1 MLIEQLLSL
10 EAKARQPHPAIE
22 RGPPMRTLKTITLA
36 LALAGASVTAISAAG
51 AKPTEVAA
59 AVAATTNRT
68 EDNVKL
74 DEGRKPAEVLSF
86 LGLKPGM
93 QAIDLFGGNRYW
105 AEIMAP
111 AVGPKGHVTV
121 WEPAQFYDKDSQ
133 EKFAAFQAKTPNTHL
148 IVTPFEAVALEPNSY
163 DFMMINLNYHDV
175 YWESA
180 KYGVVR
186 MEPDAFLKT
195 VFASM
200 KPGGIVGV
208 IDHVGNPGDTR
219 QTVEKFHRID
229 PAVVKADFE
238 RAGFKLEA
246 ESDVLRNPADDHSLL
261 VFNPQI
267 RGKTDRFIY
276 KFRKPR

>member
-1 MLIEQLLSL
+1 
-10 EAKARQPHPAIE
+10 
-22 RGPPMRTLKTITLA
+22 MRNLKILTLA
-36 LALAGASVTAISAAG
+36 LVLSGASVTVIGPAV
-51 AKPTEVAA
+51 AKPADIGA
-59 AVAATTNRT
+59 AVAATANRSA
-68 EDNVKL
+68 DNVKL
-74 DEGRKPAEVLSF
+74 DEGRKPAEVLQF
-86 LGLKPGM
+86 LGLQSGM

-121 WEPAQFYDKDSQ
+121 WEPKQFYDKDSQ
-133 EKFAAFQAKTPNTHL
+133 EKFAAFQQKTPNTHL
-148 IVTPFEAVALEPNSY
+148 IVSPFEAMALERNAY

-180 KYGVVR
+180 KYGVKR

-195 VFASM
+195 VYDSM

-219 QTVEKFHRID
+219 ETVEKYHRID

-238 RAGFKLEA
+238 RVGFKLES
-246 ESDVLRNPADDHSLL
+246 ESELLRNPADNHSLL
-261 VFNPQI
+261 VFNPEI
-267 RGKTDRFIY
+267 RGKTDRFVY
-276 KFRKPR
+276 KFRKPE

>member
-1 MLIEQLLSL
+1 
-10 EAKARQPHPAIE
+10 
-22 RGPPMRTLKTITLA
+22 MRKLKILTTA
-36 LALAGASVTAISAAG
+36 LTLAGASVVATTGSI
-51 AKPTEVAA
+51 AKPADVAA
-59 AVAATTNRT
+59 AVAAASNRT
-68 EDNVKL
+68 ADNVKL
-74 DEGRKPAEVLSF
+74 DEGRKPAEVLQF
-86 LGLKPGM
+86 LGLEQGM

-121 WEPAQFYDKDSQ
+121 WEPTQFYDKASQ
-133 EKFAAFQAKTPNTHL
+133 EAFAAFQQKSPNAHL
-148 IVTPFEAVALEPNSY
+148 IVTPFEAIALEPNAY

-180 KYGVVR
+180 KYGVKH
-186 MEPDAFLKT
+186 MEPEPFLKA
-195 VFASM
+195 VYDSM

-208 IDHVGNPGDTR
+208 IDHVANAGGDTR
-219 QTVEKFHRID
+219 EVVEKTHRID

-238 RAGFKLEA
+238 QAGFTLEA
-246 ESDVLRNPADDHSLL
+246 ESDLLRNPADDHSLL
-261 VFNPQI
+261 VFNPEI

>member
-1 MLIEQLLSL
+1 
-10 EAKARQPHPAIE
+10 
-22 RGPPMRTLKTITLA
+22 MRTLKLLTIS
-36 LALAGASVTAISAAG
+36 LALAGASTLATAALAQPSDATA
-51 AKPTEVAA
+51 P
-59 AVAATTNRT
+59 AATANRS

-74 DEGRKPAEVLSF
+74 DESRKPAEVLSF
-86 LGLKPGM
+86 LGLQSGM

-121 WEPAQFYDKDSQ
+121 WEPTQFYDKESAD
-133 EKFAAFQAKTPNTHL
+133 KFAAFQAKVPNAHL
-148 IVTPFEAVALEPNSY
+148 VVSPFEAMALPENAY

-175 YWESA
+175 YWEST
-180 KYGVVR
+180 KYGVPR

-195 VFASM
+195 VYASL

-219 QTVEKFHRID
+219 ETVEKYHRID

-238 RAGFKLEA
+238 KAGFRLEA
-246 ESDVLRNPADDHSLL
+246 ESDMLKNPADDHGLP
-261 VFNPQI
+261 VFDPKI
-267 RGKTDRFIY
+267 RGKTDRFVY
-276 KFRKPR
+276 KFRKPE

>member
-1 MLIEQLLSL
+1 
-10 EAKARQPHPAIE
+10 
-22 RGPPMRTLKTITLA
+22 MRTLKTITAA
-36 LALAGASVTAISAAG
+36 LILAGTSMTAIPAAS
-51 AKPTEVAA
+51 AKPADVAA
-59 AVAATTNRT
+59 AVAAAANRT

-74 DEGRKPAEVLSF
+74 DESRKPAEVLVF
-86 LGLKPGM
+86 LGLQSGM

-121 WEPAQFYDKDSQ
+121 WEPTQFYDKDTQ
-133 EKFAAFQAKTPNTHL
+133 EKFAAFQQKAGNTHM
-148 IVTPFEAVALEPNSY
+148 IVTPFEALALEPNSY
-163 DFMMINLNYHDV
+163 DFMMLNLNYHDF

-180 KYGVVR
+180 KFGVKH
-186 MEPDAFLKT
+186 MEPDALLKT
-195 VFASM
+195 IYASM

-219 QTVEKFHRID
+219 ETVEKFHRID

-238 RAGFKLEA
+238 RAGFKLEG

-261 VFNPQI
+261 VFNPEI

-276 KFRKPR
+276 KFVKPK

>member
-1 MLIEQLLSL
+1 
-10 EAKARQPHPAIE
+10 
-22 RGPPMRTLKTITLA
+22 MRKLKLITLA
-36 LALAGASVTAISAAG
+36 IALSGASMTAM
-51 AKPTEVAA
+51 AKPADVSA
-59 AVAATTNRT
+59 AVAATPSRS

-74 DEGRKPAEVLSF
+74 DESRKPAEVLKF
-86 LGLKPGM
+86 LGLQKGA

-121 WEPAQFYDKDSQ
+121 WEPTQFYDKEGA

-148 IVTPFEAVALEPNSY
+148 IVSPFEALSLEPNSY

-180 KYGVVR
+180 KYGIKR
-186 MEPDAFLKT
+186 MEPDSFLKT
-195 VFASM
+195 VYAAM

-208 IDHVGNPGDTR
+208 IDHVANPGDTR
-219 QTVEKFHRID
+219 ETVEKYHRID
-229 PAVVKADFE
+229 PATVKTDFE

-246 ESDVLRNPADDHSLL
+246 ESDLLRNPADDHSLL

-276 KFRKPR
+276 KFRKP

>member
-1 MLIEQLLSL
+1 MRGLGLI
-10 EAKARQPHPAIE
+10 
-22 RGPPMRTLKTITLA
+22 LA
-36 LALAGASVTAISAAG
+36 TAIVVACPA
-51 AKPTEVAA
+51 VAA
-59 AVAATTNRT
+59 AAPADVAAATANAAARSA
-68 EDNVKL
+68 DNMKL
-74 DEGRKPAEVLSF
+74 DESRKPAEVLQF
-86 LGLKPGM
+86 LGLKRGM

-121 WEPAQFYDKDSQ
+121 WEPTQFYDRDSY
-133 EKFAAFQAKTPNTHL
+133 EKFAAFQQKTPNTHL
-148 IVTPFEAVALEPNSY
+148 IVSPFEAMTLEAGAY

-180 KYGVVR
+180 KYGVKR

-195 VFASM
+195 VFAAM

-208 IDHVGNPGDTR
+208 IDHVGAPGDTR
-219 QTVEKFHRID
+219 AIVEKVHRID

-246 ESDVLRNPADDHSLL
+246 ESDLLRNPADDHSLL
-261 VFNPQI
+261 VFNEKI
-267 RGKTDRFIY
+267 RGKTDRFVY
-276 KFRKPR
+276 RFRKPQ

>member
-1 MLIEQLLSL
+1 MLIEQLLSG
-10 EAKARQPHPAIE
+10 EAKARQPRPAIE
-22 RGPPMRTLKTITLA
+22 RGLPMLKLKTVTLA
-36 LALAGASVTAISAAG
+36 LALAGASITAISAA
-51 AKPTEVAA
+51 VANPA
-59 AVAATTNRT
+59 DVASAVSATANRT

-133 EKFAAFQAKTPNTHL
+133 EKFAAFQAKTANTHM
-148 IVTPFEAVALEPNSY
+148 IVSPFEAMALDPNSY

-180 KYGVVR
+180 KFGVVR

-195 VFASM
+195 VYASM

-246 ESDVLRNPADDHSLL
+246 TSDILRNPADDHSLL

>member
-1 MLIEQLLSL
+1 MLKLT
-10 EAKARQPHPAIE
+10 K
-22 RGPPMRTLKTITLA
+22 ITLA
-36 LALAGASVTAISAAG
+36 LVLAGASVTAISAAA
-51 AKPTEVAA
+51 AKPADVVA
-59 AVAATTNRT
+59 AVAATANRT

-74 DEGRKPAEVLSF
+74 DEGRKPAEVLQF
-86 LGLKPGM
+86 LGLESGM
-93 QAIDLFGGNRYW
+93 QAIDMFGGNRYW

-148 IVTPFEAVALEPNSY
+148 IVSPFEALALEPNSY

-180 KYGVVR
+180 KYGVKR

-195 VFASM
+195 VFTAM

-208 IDHVGNPGDTR
+208 IDHVGAAGDTR
-219 QTVEKFHRID
+219 AIVEKVHRID

-246 ESDVLRNPADDHSLL
+246 ESELLRNPADDHSLL
-261 VFNPQI
+261 VFDDKI
-267 RGKTDRFIY
+267 RGKTDRFVY
-276 KFRKPR
+276 RFRKPQ